1 LVDCEHS
8 GMFGLRHEIDEMK
21 HLFGHVNPLA
31 VQGCDIML
39 L

>member
-1 LVDCEHS
+1 
-8 GMFGLRHEIDEMK
+8 MK